1 MARLLLCSGKR
12 FLSPFGDDL
21 LIDYYETAGSSL
33 ASWVKQRYHVAVVK
47 EQPIPGTDIILV
59 TVIDKQN
66 DFAGVTISFTR
77 MSHILADIPGVVN
90 YLKELQ
96 PTMEVQ
102 LHYGIFQGRLISI
115 EDVPIENKGLRCG
128 CVCPGCGGML
138 IANLKDDKRRK
149 HFSHHKAECNITY
162 AQQTALHMIAKDIL
176 AQEKVFMF
184 PGYSITLDDFPKY
197 KASWRR
203 LGLPLSM
210 EYKKPYRAECLDVT
224 LEKRVS
230 NFVPDIVVNIR
241 ERRCLIEIAVTHFV
255 DEEKQKKIDE
265 TRLPV
270 VEVDLS
276 AFIGQQIT
284 REIIRDAMVAQVE
297 NKRWLYNPKREE
309 ALAWGETE
317 YRKLYQIALER
328 EENEQKEQLKREQE
342 RAKKQAQKEKK
353 QEETAFLLEDLFEPE
368 NYKHEI
374 NRLRSDEQLQ
384 LVLNK
389 LHLRNAL
396 GSEFPFYL
404 DIPITGEMVFAC
416 DRRIWQATLFDK
428 FVFYRKNSEH
438 ETVTVS
444 IKRIQECFKKHVDY
458 IPIEWKL
465 ARKAE
470 IQFNG
475 FEKKFTLFYDVIKK
489 YLDYLHYIGFIG
501 ELHYG
506 EGHVLHT
513 RTMTPPNKENAQLL
527 HDAIAHVDYLAPDVD
542 EQIDRI
548 LPSPYISM
556 RYSRYVPIPCVETVV
571 DEDPCTRVNAL
582 EEYHA
587 GRMQVWDADF
597 DSDEPIYDNNNRR
610 WLKCKNCGAIK
621 RDYEM
626 VEYGG
631 KLSVNRGTCRS
642 CKEESCPRKPS

>member
-1 MARLLLCSGKR
+1 MARLLLCSGKK
-12 FLSPFGDDL
+12 FLSPLGYDL

-33 ASWVKQRYHVAVVK
+33 ASWIKQHYHVAVVK
-47 EQPIPGTDIILV
+47 EQPIPDTDIILV

-66 DFAGVTISFTR
+66 DFTGTSISFTR
-77 MSHILADIPGVVN
+77 MSNILKDIPGVVN
-90 YLKELQ
+90 YLKKLQ

-102 LHYGIFQGRLISI
+102 LHYGILQGRLISI
-115 EDVPIENKGLRCG
+115 EEVPIENKGLRCG

-149 HFSHHKAECNITY
+149 HFSHYKAECNITY

-210 EYKKPYRAECLDVT
+210 EYRKPYRAECLEVT

-230 NFVPDIVVNIR
+230 NFVPDIVVNIQG
-241 ERRCLIEIAVTHFV
+241 RRCLIEIAVTHFV
-255 DEEKQKKIDE
+255 DEEKQKKIGE

-276 AFIGQQIT
+276 AFLGQQIT
-284 REIIRDAMVAQVE
+284 REIIRDALVVQVD

-309 ALAWGETE
+309 ALAWGQIE
-317 YRKLYQIALER
+317 YQKLYQIALEQ
-328 EENEQKEQLKREQE
+328 EENERKAQLKREQE
-342 RAKKQAQKEKK
+342 RAKKQARKEQKR
-353 QEETAFLLEDLFEPE
+353 EETAFLLEDLFEPE
-368 NYKHEI
+368 NYKYELKQ
-374 NRLRSDEQLQ
+374 LRSDEQFQ

-389 LHLRNAL
+389 LHLRKVM
-396 GSEFPFYL
+396 GPDVPFYL

-428 FVFYRKNSEH
+428 FIYYRKNSEH
-438 ETVTVS
+438 ETVKVS
-444 IKRIQECFKKHVDY
+444 IKRIQECFKNHVDY
-458 IPIEWKL
+458 IPIQWKL
-465 ARKAE
+465 ARKAT
-470 IQFNG
+470 IHFNG

-506 EGHVLHT
+506 EGRVMHT
-513 RTMTPPNKENAQLL
+513 RTLTPPNGENAKILNNTIEQ
-527 HDAIAHVDYLAPDVD
+527 VDSFAPDVD
-542 EQIDRI
+542 EQIDRF
-548 LPSPYISM
+548 LPSPYILM
-556 RYSRYVPIPCVETVV
+556 RYSRYEPIRRVETVN
-571 DEDPCTRVNAL
+571 EEEPCTRVNAL
-582 EEYHA
+582 EEYQA

-597 DSDEPIYDNNNRR
+597 DSDEPIYDNSNRR
-610 WLKCKNCGAIK
+610 WVKCKNCGAIK
-621 RDYEM
+621 RDDEM

-631 KLSVNRGTCRS
+631 KLSVNKGTCRS
-642 CKEESCPRKPS
+642 CKR